1 MTCVITTIIPWIRPL
16 LKNEGQ
22 GDHRNPMG
30 EGSGGGSGC
39 AGLFRCGKGTTWEGG
54 QRVPGLIS
62 YPSKIEPGTSHA
74 LTSALDILPT
84 FMSMAGEDVD
94 QNGVGYDISDF
105 TKIDPI
111 FGTMDDFVSLIN
123 SAHSKGH
130 SWVLTFY
137 ATWSARRW
145 FIHKIISL

>member
-1 MTCVITTIIPWIRPL
+1 
-16 LKNEGQ
+16 
-22 GDHRNPMG
+22 MG

-94 QNGVGYDISDF
+94 ENGVGYDISDLLF
-105 TKIDPI
+105 NDGEVYTVVFKLIKLYIEIRQNI
-111 FGTMDDFVSLIN
+111 F
-123 SAHSKGH
+123 
-130 SWVLTFY
+130 
-137 ATWSARRW
+137 
-145 FIHKIISL
+145 